1 MEDFDSYLKGI
12 LSQVMGSYKILE
24 NLKDKPGDL
33 EIISRELAKVNG
45 LLQVIN
51 RKLDSKENWPD
62 KYVKLS
68 KGTKFFLENY
78 SFEREIETM
87 SKLYSEDPFRLK
99 NIRSTIL
106 HALKDKKLIENIES
120 LLKDS

>member
-33 EIISRELAKVNG
+33 EIISRELAKVYG
-45 LLQVIN
+45 LLQVIY

-68 KGTKFFLENY
+68 IFLGKLFLWERNWNHVEIIFRG
-78 SFEREIETM
+78 SFSFKE
-87 SKLYSEDPFRLK
+87 YP
-99 NIRSTIL
+99 
-106 HALKDKKLIENIES
+106 
-120 LLKDS
+120 